1 MATTEEAAIRVSPQA
16 LRRFAADALEA
27 AGMVAEEAAIVAD
40 SLVEA
45 DLRGIE
51 THGIMRLPQYVQRVR
66 AGGIRSPA
74 TLVWHP
80 VAPSCGLL
88 DGGAGAGQVV
98 GVRAMTRAVELA
110 AESGVGVVVV
120 RNSNHLGTAGYFVLR
135 ALAHNMIGLV
145 LTNADASVV
154 PFGGAAR
161 FFGTNPLAIGVP
173 SGQPFPVVLDMA
185 TSIVAFGRVLVAAQS
200 GQAIPAGWA
209 VDDRGQPTTDPR
221 AALAGA
227 LLPAAGHKG
236 YGLAFMVEVLTAM
249 LGGGPYGPHLPQ
261 SVLVDQPQM
270 LGHFL
275 MAIDVPRFVGLEV
288 FTSRVDAMIAELHTV
303 PAVKTGGQVLV
314 PGEPEGRTYADRVR
328 NGVPLRP
335 AVRQEL
341 ERLGPLPALG

>member
-1 MATTEEAAIRVSPQA
+1 VRTTEESSIRISPRA

-27 AGMVAEEAAIVAD
+27 AGMVAEEATIVAD
-40 SLVEA
+40 SLVDA

-74 TLVWHP
+74 TLTWYAA
-80 VAPSCGLL
+80 APCCSLL

-98 GVRAMTRAVELA
+98 GMRAMSRAVELA
-110 AESGVGVVVV
+110 AENGVGAVVV
-120 RNSNHLGTAGYFVLR
+120 RNSNHFGAAGYFVLQ
-135 ALAHNMIGLV
+135 ALAHDMIGLV

-154 PFGGAAR
+154 PFGGASR

-185 TSIVAFGRVLVAAQS
+185 TSVVAVGRILVAAQD

-209 VDDRGQPTTDPR
+209 VDDRGRPTTDPR

-227 LLPAAGHKG
+227 LLPVAGHKG
-236 YGLAFMVEVLTAM
+236 YGLALMVEVLTAL
-249 LGGGPYGPHLPQ
+249 LGDGPFGPHLPP
-261 SVLVDQPQM
+261 STLIDQPQM
-270 LGHFL
+270 LGHF
-275 MAIDVPRFVGLEV
+275 MMTIDVARFVGLEV
-288 FTSRVDAMIAELHTV
+288 FTSRVDAMIAELHAL
-303 PAVKTGGQVLV
+303 PAAGTGGQVLV
-314 PGEPEGRTYADRVR
+314 PGEPEGRAYADRLR

-335 AVRQEL
+335 AVKQEL
-341 ERLGPLPALG
+341 ERLGPLPAPD